1 MKTYIRKPYPVEAMT
16 LKEAIESVNAGT
28 APGWMNAEV
37 INNFFSSDR
46 IFGVSPHSIP
56 RDRIMFM
63 SDGRMTTFQPCEA
76 FFNMYE
82 EQKTVVFVEPRS
94 FAYGPQL
101 KLPQSPQ

>member
-16 LKEAIESVNAGT
+16 LEEAIASINAGT
-28 APGWMNAEV
+28 APWWMTADV
-37 INNFFSSDR
+37 INNFFNSDR
-46 IFGVSPHSIP
+46 IFGVNPHSIP

-63 SDGRMTTFQPCEA
+63 CDGRMTTFQPREA

-94 FAYGPQL
+94 FAYEPQL
-101 KLPQSPQ
+101 KLPHPPQ